1 MFVHRQV
8 FHESWKGA
16 VTSCGTKNNY
26 FLCKAVH
33 KVVSL
38 GFFTLLFKCW
48 YIQNYASWAPFN
60 FLFINPNRKAGIHHT
75 FPWQTPKSTFCFYT
89 FHIHGTR
96 DMGSRDQVIKK
107 SHCDTICQLSP
118 WNGPLVHRSIVCSP
132 LGREDAAM
140 RTAEPSVQLMF
151 CFTTGQ
157 AARTPSSVFMLLL
170 FATGHFFFYFW
181 FPETGFLFSPG
192 CPRICSVVRLNLN
205 SKTCLPLPLECWD

>member
-16 VTSCGTKNNY
+16 VTSCRTKNNY

-60 FLFINPNRKAGIHHT
+60 FLFINPNRKEGIHHT

-96 DMGSRDQVIKK
+96 DHMGSRDQVIKK
-107 SHCDTICQLSP
+107 KSLWHDMSVITLEWSLSAQIHCVLTTGTWRCSNEDSRAFSSACVLLHHGTSCTDSQLSFYATSFC
-118 WNGPLVHRSIVCSP
+118 HR
-132 LGREDAAM
+132 
-140 RTAEPSVQLMF
+140 T
-151 CFTTGQ
+151 
-157 AARTPSSVFMLLL
+157 L
-170 FATGHFFFYFW
+170 FFSTF
-181 FPETGFLFSPG
+181 GFLRQGF
-192 CPRICSVVRLNLN
+192 
-205 SKTCLPLPLECWD
+205 CLAPAAPEFVL